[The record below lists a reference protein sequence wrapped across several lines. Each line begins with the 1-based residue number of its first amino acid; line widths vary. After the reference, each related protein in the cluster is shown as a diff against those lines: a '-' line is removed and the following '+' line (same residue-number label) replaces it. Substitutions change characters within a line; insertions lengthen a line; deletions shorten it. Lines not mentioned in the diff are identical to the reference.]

1 MFKNKEVRRMKK
13 VSLTLTGLFV
23 FATAYGAAYKIPEQ
37 STRSMGTSGAYFAGA
52 NSADAAYFNPAG
64 MVWIEDKDKTLIE
77 LGAKYI
83 LLPKINFYGIA
94 RDPVNINPAP
104 PITGAKT
111 SKEEF
116 IVPYFHF
123 ILPAGER
130 TRFGFSFVTPFG
142 LSKRWSAD
150 YQRGTAE
157 EFTLKT
163 FEFDTTVA
171 YQVDDRLSL
180 GAGIRALY
188 STGQIKYRREPIY
201 RINMNGE
208 SGIYFGYLLSAA
220 LKLSDNLR
228 VATIYRS
235 EIKPEIN
242 GTAQGYMLLPGPT
255 VYPISTEGN
264 VKVILPAEWRLGLSY
279 DYSENTTV
287 DLTYEITFWGRYNK
301 LDINFEDPVAES
313 NLGRPKP
320 KNWHDSKTIR
330 LGLIHKFNQKFTG
343 MLGIAYDETPIPQST
358 LGFELPDANGWI
370 FSVGSLWNPKPN
382 LELGVAYLYVKKF
395 DRTVNNAN
403 MNGDFSDMK
412 AHLFNVS
419 LGYKF

>member
-1 MFKNKEVRRMKK
+1 MFKNMEVRRMKK
-13 VSLTLTGLFV
+13 ISLTLTGLFV

-37 STRSMGTSGAYFAGA
+37 STRSMGTSAAYFAGA
-52 NSADAAYFNPAG
+52 DSADTAYYNPAG
-64 MVWIEDKDKTLIE
+64 MVWIEDKDKTLME

-83 LLPKINFYGIA
+83 FLPRINFYGVA
-94 RDPVNINPAP
+94 RDPLGSTP
-104 PITGAKT
+104 PVTNAKT
-111 SKEEF
+111 LKEEF
-116 IVPYFHF
+116 VVPYFHF
-123 ILPAGER
+123 ILPAGDR

-150 YQRGTAE
+150 YQRATAE

-188 STGQIKYRREPIY
+188 SSGEIKYRREPNY

-220 LKLSDNLR
+220 LKLSDNLKA
-228 VATIYRS
+228 ATIYRS

-242 GTAQGYMLLPGPT
+242 GMAYGHLGL
-255 VYPISTEGN
+255 YPISTEGS
-264 VKVILPAEWRLGLSY
+264 VKVVLPAEWRLGLSY

-287 DLTYEITFWGRYNK
+287 DLTYEITFWGKYKK
-301 LDINFEDPVAES
+301 LDINFEDPVVEN

-320 KNWHDSKTIR
+320 KNWHDSKTVR
-330 LGLIHKFNQKFTG
+330 LGLKHKFNQEFTG
-343 MLGIAYDETPIPQST
+343 LFGIAYDETPIPQST
-358 LGFELPDANGWI
+358 QGFELPDSNGWI
-370 FSVGSLWNPKPN
+370 FSVGGLWNPKPN
-382 LELGVAYLYVKKF
+382 LELGLAYLYVQKF
-395 DRTVNNAN
+395 DRKVNNTS
-403 MNGDFSDMK
+403 MNGEFSDLT
-412 AHLFNVS
+412 AHLLNIS
-419 LGYKF
+419 LGYRF